1 MSTFVHCPRA
11 HHESNTPNPQPM
23 VQSARRLTALR
34 VASQPQPPEVL
45 SMRGMRTITEV
56 DGIVPER

>member
-1 MSTFVHCPRA
+1 
-11 HHESNTPNPQPM
+11 M

-34 VASQPQPPEVL
+34 VDPHVASQPQPPEVL